1 MKLPRKNICLSLLK
15 QYRMPAMNFFKN
27 NKLDKQLVF
36 NNEEIEVIINI
47 EEDDV
52 LDIEEASEEITSL
65 IVSIMENTLLK
76 EYVLKHYSDVLYEDK
91 ESIYVYALDLFREK
105 EGLIRD
111 SVRSKVHNYII
122 NNDYINIDG
131 FLKFRIKEFSKYIP
145 TISDRALEEFLIK
158 KDQDEFVNVLK
169 YFINMQEEKIDYI
182 KIHIIDENCII
193 LLDKNGKKIESIED
207 EEILNMVIQENLNYE
222 DFLIST
228 LLTLCPKKI
237 DIVDSL
243 KNNSSKEII
252 ETIDSIFDDRVTIL
266 PLN

>member
-1 MKLPRKNICLSLLK
+1 
-15 QYRMPAMNFFKN
+15 MPAMSFFKN
-27 NKLDKQLVF
+27 NKLDKQLIY
-36 NNEEIEVIINI
+36 NNEEIEVLINV

-52 LDIEEASEEITSL
+52 LDIEKVSEEITGL

-76 EYVLKHYSDVLYEDK
+76 EYVLKHYSDISYEDK
-91 ESIYVYALDLFREK
+91 ESIYVYALELFREK

-111 SVRSKVHNYII
+111 TVHTKVHNYITS
-122 NNDYINIDG
+122 NDYINIDG
-131 FLKFRIKEFSKYIP
+131 FLKFRIKEFVKYIP
-145 TISDRALEEFLIK
+145 TISDRALEEFLIR

-169 YFINMQEEKIDYI
+169 YFINMQEEKIDYL
-182 KIHIIDENCII
+182 KIHIIDENCIM
-193 LLDKNGKKIESIED
+193 LYDKNGNRIESIED

-237 DIVDSL
+237 EILDSL
-243 KNNSSKEII
+243 RNNSSKEII

-266 PLN
+266 QMN